1 MSRQKGTLKLPS
13 NIEPEAS
20 APLDAREVVNTLADL
35 TDSTSFPYPY
45 VGMKVTIKATGDIYV
60 LLDDSDITDITN
72 WKQVGGS
79 GGGAVDSV
87 NGKTGVVVLDAED
100 VGAQTS
106 EMPTASATYVGKV
119 TQYIGTTT
127 SSYIHGLVYECV
139 EDSSS
144 TPSTYS
150 WVAVETTD
158 ISGKVDKVGGKGL
171 STNDYDNTAKEIVD
185 GVTAQLALKANSAD
199 LGTAAAK
206 DSTSSVISG
215 STNLVESGA
224 VHDAINVA
232 IASIYKPA
240 GDKTVAELTNA
251 LLIAANLGNVY
262 NTTDSGTTTAD
273 FVEGAGKPIAIGD
286 NIAIVDVGSAGSP
299 SYKFDIFS
307 GFIDLSGYV
316 EKSSTT
322 GFLKNDGSVDEHEY
336 VDVTDTLSEA
346 DLDDIVTPIP
356 LNPAS
361 TYIPNCGFTPV
372 GTVISVMGVNAPANY
387 LKCDGT
393 VYYISD
399 YPVLAKYFE
408 DEFGTKNHFGG
419 DGTSTFAVPD
429 LQGEFLRGTGTNSH
443 TNQGSGANVGV
454 HQDATQIPT
463 TFTTNASNAIT
474 ATKIGDYSSLSEYDS
489 EFGTSSG
496 RITVSGSGS
505 ATSAGG
511 YHTVRPTNT
520 SVLYCIATKNIYI
533 DAKYNYS
540 TDETV
545 VGQWVDGKP
554 VYQKTVTIDA
564 LPNATN
570 TTYDVG
576 LSNIFYC
583 NVVQSYM
590 VFPSGNK
597 VPLPHSDPTN
607 LAAGVGIQL
616 NLDGT
621 ITAFAGANRSGCSAV
636 ITVQYT
642 KTTD

>member
-72 WKQVGGS
+72 WRQVGGS

-100 VGAQTS
+100 IGAQTS
-106 EMPTASATYVGKV
+106 EMPTASATYAGKV

-158 ISGKVDKVGGKGL
+158 ISGKVDKVSGKGL
-171 STNDYDNTAKEIVD
+171 STNDYDNTAKGIVD
-185 GVTAQLALKANSAD
+185 GVTAQLALKANVAD

-224 VHDAINVA
+224 VHDAINTA
-232 IASIYKPA
+232 IASTYKPA
-240 GDKTVAELTNA
+240 GDKTVAELTSS

-273 FVEGAGKPIAIGD
+273 FVGGAGKPIAIGD

-299 SYKFDIFS
+299 SYKFDILS

-336 VDVTDTLSEA
+336 VDVADTLSEA

-372 GTVISVMGVNAPANY
+372 GTIISVMGVNAPANY

-408 DEFGTKNHFGG
+408 TEFGSKNKFGG

-429 LQGEFLRGTGTNSH
+429 LRGEFLRGTGTNSH
-443 TNQGSGANVGV
+443 ANQGNGSAVGT
-454 HQDATQIPT
+454 HQDATQHIA
-463 TFTTNASNAIT
+463 FTTGSGNLNYGTVT
-474 ATKIGDYSSLSEYDS
+474 ATNVEKNL
-489 EFGTSSG
+489 SSG
-496 RITVSGSGS
+496 ARNYIAKTGAAGSE
-505 ATSAGG
+505 AYRYYTA
-511 YHTVRPTNT
+511 RPTNT
-520 SVLYCIATKNIYI
+520 SVLYCIATKNIYV
-533 DAKYNYS
+533 DAKFNYS
-540 TDETV
+540 TDEAV
-545 VGQWVDGKP
+545 VGQWLDGKP
-554 VYQKTVTIDA
+554 LYQVTVTGNLGTETVELDMSDKHIDSCVIPYGIFHIVSGSIEA
-564 LPNATN
+564 WEPF
-570 TTYDVG
+570 VG
-576 LSNIFYC
+576 MSKTDTEGYSVWYRQDIEKLE
-583 NVVQSYM
+583 VR
-590 VFPSGNK
+590 
-597 VPLPHSDPTN
+597 N
-607 LAAGVGIQL
+607 L
-616 NLDGT
+616 
-621 ITAFAGANRSGCSAV
+621 RSGFSGTYYIV
-636 ITVQYT
+636 FQYT
-642 KTTD
+642 KTTDTV